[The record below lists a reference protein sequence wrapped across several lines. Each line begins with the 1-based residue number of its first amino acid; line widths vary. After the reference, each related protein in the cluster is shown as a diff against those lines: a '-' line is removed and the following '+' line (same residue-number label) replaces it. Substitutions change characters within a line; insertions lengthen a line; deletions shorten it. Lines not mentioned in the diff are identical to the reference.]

1 MGMEGIGLLFEEH
14 AAPSSTA
21 RITVDVDSS
30 RAQGALLHACGAL
43 RVGGAQDAAGHR
55 RVDWLCL
62 AALLLNG
69 VALAIG
75 LPFFL
80 MASGR

>member
-1 MGMEGIGLLFEEH
+1 MNLSRNFGLAALIIGVLSILLFLP
-14 AAPSSTA
+14 AA
-21 RITVDVDSS
+21 VV
-30 RAQGALLHACGAL
+30 GAIVAL
-43 RVGGAQDAAGHR
+43 VGLFKAKDAAGHR